1 MPIDPRNVCL
11 GRAAHDPGRVA
22 AVRPHIMGA
31 DAAPPTKLD
40 RSNIPFVPGMY
51 SNNILPNC
59 TAVSTANIARA
70 FSWIRAGCDIVV
82 DPAKVPSFYASCVGC
97 ADTEAAMLATDGA
110 VILDVLERAAAHG
123 YDVGQ
128 QVSLFPGHASI
139 DPGNRAM
146 IAHAALTMG
155 AADLGVQLS
164 VSDQKMAVWD
174 TVAPAD
180 AGDPTAGSWGG
191 HDLFLWDWDG
201 LDDTS
206 LVRLGT
212 WGGFYQATW
221 RWVQA
226 RAEEAYALDWPQ
238 LLSA

>member
-1 MPIDPRNVCL
+1 MPIDPSNVRL
-11 GRAAHDPGRVA
+11 GR
-22 AVRPHIMGA
+22 RPHEAARIAKVQPHRMGA
-31 DAAPPTKLD
+31 SKPPSKLD

-51 SNNILPNC
+51 GNDTLPNC

-70 FSWIRAGCDIVV
+70 FSWVRTGCDIPI
-82 DPAKVPSFYASCVGC
+82 DPAKVPAFYALCLGIP
-97 ADTEAAMLATDGA
+97 DTEAAIMASDGA

-128 QVSLFPGHASI
+128 QVSLFPSHASI
-139 DPGNRAM
+139 DAGNRAA
-146 IAHAALTMG
+146 IADAALLHG
-155 AADLGVQLS
+155 AADLGVALS
-164 VSDQKMAVWD
+164 ISDQKMSVWD

-180 AGDPTAGSWGG
+180 AGDPTPSSWGG

-212 WGGFYQATW
+212 WGGFQLATW

-226 RAEEAYALDWPQ
+226 RAEEAFALDWPQ
-238 LLSA
+238 LVAAP